1 MSEERKKPEENKPD
15 MMEQEMKDFNVRGS
29 AHGHNLPWWKEIAQ
43 ILRKNTKSLV
53 IVVLAAVVLLG
64 AGVFL
69 GAMIG
74 RGNTADETA
83 SAETQTAEAE
93 SRTDENEVAYVPLE
107 ENAYPEINALIEQYY
122 QAAAEGDIDTINSIK
137 DYSEQTELLQ
147 IQEKSNYLEGYEDI
161 NCYTKPGPEENSY
174 VVYAS
179 YYAKFK
185 DIDRTVCG
193 LNTFVVCQNSDG
205 EYYIHDCTN
214 DEAMREYRINVTKQD
229 DVVEL
234 FNRVQVEYNEAVT
247 EDEELAAFLTQ
258 LSEDLKASVGDALA
272 EMETETQ
279 TEAAEEQQTEETVA
293 ETESAE
299 AETENAGEG
308 SLVEAVDVV
317 NIRSSDSETA
327 DVLGKA
333 QIGDTFTLLESR
345 ENGWS
350 RVEYDGGEAYIKSE
364 YLAAVEES
372 ASGTVSEGEES
383 SEAASDETESAS
395 QDEAPAA
402 GEASEAADLS
412 DVPNSGTYRL
422 TTTVNIRSSA
432 SESADRIAVG
442 YSGDEVEII
451 MKQAD
456 GWTRV
461 RFNGETGYI
470 RTDVLR

>member
-1 MSEERKKPEENKPD
+1 

-93 SRTDENEVAYVPLE
+93 SRTEENEVAYVPLE

-293 ETESAE
+293 ETESTE

>member
-1 MSEERKKPEENKPD
+1 MSEERKKTEENKPD

-93 SRTDENEVAYVPLE
+93 SRTEENEVAYVPLE

-372 ASGTVSEGEES
+372 ASGMVSEGEES

>member
-93 SRTDENEVAYVPLE
+93 SRTEENEVAYVPLE

-214 DEAMREYRINVTKQD
+214 DAAMREYRINVTKQD

-293 ETESAE
+293 ETESTE

>member
-15 MMEQEMKDFNVRGS
+15 MMEQEMKDFNVRES

>member
-93 SRTDENEVAYVPLE
+93 SRTEENEVAYVPLE

-193 LNTFVVCQNSDG
+193 LNTFVVCQNGDG

-383 SEAASDETESAS
+383 SEAASDETESTS

>member
-74 RGNTADETA
+74 RGNTENETA

-93 SRTDENEVAYVPLE
+93 SRTEENEVAYVPLE

-293 ETESAE
+293 ETESTE